1 MSPVLPAYSDE
12 VLKTQ
17 HLRQQIEASS
27 TGTSPTM
34 KNISKP
40 ALLALRL
47 PLPPLDVQQT
57 LVNAVSQA
65 RADAA
70 RLRQQAKQLRDQ
82 AKLQIE
88 AALLGQDLPLLRT
101 K

>member
-1 MSPVLPAYSDE
+1 MRVLICKKC
-12 VLKTQ
+12 LNTQ
-17 HLRQQIEASS
+17 FALETIYGRSIESFAR
-27 TGTSPTM
+27 TAVGNYAIGG
-34 KNISKP
+34 KDIWK
-40 ALLALRL
+40 LYF

-57 LVNAVSQA
+57 LVTAVSQA

-88 AALLGQDLPLLRT
+88 AALLGQGLPP
-101 K
+101 